1 MAHRSQLW
9 NMGHPMKTNKSTP
22 SAKGSTTAKVTPV
35 TKGSKNLK
43 ATSSAKN
50 GPTTKAAAA
59 QKPAK
64 VLPFEVSPPQDSANP
79 PPAHSPDEVA
89 LRAYHNFQKRGSA
102 DGDHHGDW
110 LQAEAELTAE
120 RRLVRA

>member
-1 MAHRSQLW
+1 
-9 NMGHPMKTNKSTP
+9 MGHPMKTNKSTP
-22 SAKGSTTAKVTPV
+22 SAKGSTP
-35 TKGSKNLK
+35 SK
-43 ATSSAKN
+43 ATPSAKN
-50 GPTTKAAAA
+50 VPVAKAAPAPKP
-59 QKPAK
+59 KPAK
-64 VLPFEVSPPQDSANP
+64 VLPQVVSPPEDSATP

-102 DGDHHGDW
+102 DGDHHNDW